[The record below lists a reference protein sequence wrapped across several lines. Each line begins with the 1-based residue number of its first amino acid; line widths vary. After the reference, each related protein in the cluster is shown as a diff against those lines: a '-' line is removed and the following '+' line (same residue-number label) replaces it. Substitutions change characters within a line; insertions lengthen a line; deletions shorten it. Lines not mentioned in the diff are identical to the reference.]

1 MPHALYVDHNGLEVF
16 SVPGP
21 HSSVPNGHHYQ
32 IRFSGRAP
40 SMTSLPSEI
49 DFQEGP
55 VKSAGVNGVTNE
67 ALLAILIDRT
77 KVLNDAFPCEENE
90 VALTH
95 MWDAL
100 RSFESRTAK
109 RLARGVEGKNEA

>member
-1 MPHALYVDHNGLEVF
+1 MPHAVYVDRNGLEVF

-21 HSSVPNGHHYQ
+21 HSAEPNGHHYEV
-32 IRFSGRAP
+32 RFSTR
-40 SMTSLPSEI
+40 TSHKTVLI

-55 VKSAGVNGVTNE
+55 VKTFGLNGVTNE

-100 RSFESRTAK
+100 RSLEARTTRRVATG
-109 RLARGVEGKNEA
+109 LEGQMKEV

>member
-1 MPHALYVDHNGLEVF
+1 MPHAVYVDHNGLEVF

-21 HSSVPNGHHYQ
+21 HSAEPNGHHYEV
-32 IRFSGRAP
+32 RFSTRTAHK
-40 SMTSLPSEI
+40 TVEI

-55 VKSAGVNGVTNE
+55 VKTFGLNGVTNE

-100 RSFESRTAK
+100 RSLEARTA
-109 RLARGVEGKNEA
+109 RRVATGLEGQMKES